1 MFNLKENLK
10 HIHEKAVG
18 ECWFEHHKEKLKFSR
33 AIVTSLGKE
42 WKEKDKRRL
51 RNQWKIST
59 LVSPKA
65 WVLERQSKECN

>member
-59 LVSPKA
+59 LDSPKA